1 MLKAVLFDMDGVLVD
16 SELLHGKAL
25 VLAMKQL
32 GIDISLTYCYTFVG
46 TTNFHTMSTIIKD
59 YNLNYT
65 VEEVLNLYEE
75 HKENLLKT
83 EGYIP
88 IPYTKE
94 LIQSLKKEGILLAI
108 ASSSSLETIS
118 YITNTFGI
126 YAYFDKIISGT
137 TLKRSKPAP
146 DIYIK
151 AAEELGVSTD
161 ECLVIEDATVGVAAG
176 KAAGMPVVGFYNP
189 NSGNQDLSKADIIM
203 EGFEEIDLTF
213 LQQVHER
220 YHNIP

>member
-16 SELLHGKAL
+16 SELLHTKAL
-25 VLAMKQL
+25 VSAMKQL
-32 GIDISLTYCYTFVG
+32 GVDVSHDYCYTFVG

-65 VEEVLNLYEE
+65 VEDFTNLFEE
-75 HKENLLKT
+75 HKENLLKA

-94 LIQSLKKEGILLAI
+94 LIQLLKKEGILLAI
-108 ASSSSLETIS
+108 ASSSSLEAIS

-126 YAYFDKIISGT
+126 YSYFDKIISGT

-161 ECLVIEDATVGVAAG
+161 ECLVIEDSTFGVAAG

-189 NSGNQDLSKADIIM
+189 NSGNQDLSKADIII
-203 EGFEEIDLTF
+203 EGFEEITLTF
-213 LQQVHER
+213 LQRVHER